1 MRGKEAAMDLH
12 DILHM
17 LWHAL
22 GHCLK
27 EVGLILPLLYLTYLL
42 MEVIEHRAGDRLTA
56 VIRRSGRIGPLLGGV
71 VGILPQCGFSAA
83 AAGLYAG
90 RVITLGTLVAVFLST
105 SDEMVAVLLAGGI
118 KFPAVLCILLLKAVL
133 AVACGFLCDL
143 LIRPQREEVKVE
155 EFCEQENCHCE
166 GKGVFLA
173 ALFHALK
180 VALFIFLVSFGLH
193 IAIKLLGE
201 ERIGALAFNLPVVGH
216 LLSTLIGLIPN
227 CAASVVL
234 TELYLGGAMSL
245 GAMLSGL
252 LAGAG
257 VGVLVLFRAN
267 RHLKENILIL
277 LGLYGVSVV
286 LGLLIDLSGIAA
298 ILPL

>member
-1 MRGKEAAMDLH
+1 MDLH

-22 GHCLK
+22 CHCLE

-42 MEVIEHRAGDRLTA
+42 MEILEHKAGDRLTA
-56 VIRRSGRIGPLLGGV
+56 AIRRSGRIGPLLGGV
-71 VGILPQCGFSAA
+71 VGMLPQCGFSAA

-90 RVITLGTLVAVFLST
+90 RVLSLGTLVAVFLST

-118 KFPAVLCILLLKAVL
+118 KLPGVFCILLIKATL
-133 AVACGFLCDL
+133 AIACGFLCDL
-143 LIRPQREEVKVE
+143 LIRPKRDEVGVE

-166 GKGVFLA
+166 GRGVFLA

-193 IAIKLLGE
+193 ILIELVGE
-201 ERIGALAFNLPVVGH
+201 ERLSALAFNLPVIGH
-216 LLSTLIGLIPN
+216 LLATLIGLIPN

-234 TELYLGGAMSL
+234 TEFYLGGAMSF

-257 VGVLVLFRAN
+257 VGILVLFRAN
-267 RHLKENILIL
+267 RHPKENLLIL
-277 LGLYGVSVV
+277 AGLYGVSVL
-286 LGLLIDLSGIAA
+286 LGLVIDLSGLAA